1 MVSRAIVMVTAWVM
15 LVTTARSRPMVSRA
29 IVMVT
34 ESAMLAKFRTAH
46 RIGFVA
52 MASAAGKA
60 PLPAA

>member
-1 MVSRAIVMVTAWVM
+1 
-15 LVTTARSRPMVSRA
+15 MVSRA